1 MPRIHSRNALAVA
14 IGTTVANNGKHVPPA
29 IFDGVTDSEEESAEL
44 AFRVNIER
52 DKAIF
57 AAKAKR
63 GLMGILGGQ

>member
-14 IGTTVANNGKHVPPA
+14 IGVSIANGHKHVPA
-29 IFDGVTDSEEESAEL
+29 SLFDGVTDSEEEAAEL
-44 AFRVNIER
+44 AFNVNVKR
-52 DKAIF
+52 DEAIF